1 MGWLTM
7 RKGKEEEMMKKSR
20 VLTTVLTAGVLAGVL
35 SGCGSLSLN
44 LGDEADRM
52 KNYVQGYLDLTYKG
66 QCNDD
71 YLQEM
76 DLTEEEAQE
85 QYEQSI
91 QVEVEFFQNNIG
103 LFDYPSEETT
113 QKLTQLYKEIYS
125 HSDYTV
131 VSSSKLDSGNYV
143 VEVTVRPIDI
153 MTNFTSDDFQAIFE
167 TVLADMGVT
176 TQEQLDAM
184 SEEDYQK
191 ADQLYAQQVVQML
204 EEKMGSIGNGE
215 EKSLTVQIEDD
226 GDMWSPSQD
235 DFDAINLAI
244 IDYSNF
250 GF

>member
-1 MGWLTM
+1 MQKIHNE
-7 RKGKEEEMMKKSR
+7 KGKEGEKMKKSS
-20 VLTTVLTAGVLAGVL
+20 VCTTMLAAGVLAGVL

-44 LGDEADRM
+44 IGDESQRM
-52 KNYVQGYLDLTYKG
+52 KSYVQGYLDLTYKG
-66 QCNDD
+66 QFNEE

-85 QYEQSI
+85 QYEQGI
-91 QVEVEFFQNNIG
+91 QAEVEFFQNAIAI
-103 LFDYPSEETT
+103 FDFRYDEVTE
-113 QKLTQLYKEIYS
+113 KLTELYKKIYS

-131 VSSSKLDSGNYV
+131 VSSNKLDSGNYV

-244 IDYSNF
+244 IDYSTF